1 MMTFD
6 KFQEHAKRILG
17 IASHSESGNEELAR
31 YLQSLMHD
39 YGMKTQLQPV
49 SHSSDEIS
57 KRQVNLVGF
66 VGDSLVDRSTRRGAV
81 FINPLDVS
89 TGNLP
94 HLWTATQGNPQA
106 PVANEQGIVG
116 AGAVQGKLDFLCR
129 IFAALD
135 LVDKRLKSPV
145 YLVGTCGSYHGMM
158 GTRFLIESLVVNP
171 KEVYTFAPTQMNV
184 SKECPGQVAY
194 RIDLEAAMRDRDS
207 RGYNRNITITAYG
220 LGVDFS
226 TPRDS
231 INALDLLMDLLL
243 SATEQGFDFQWSLLE
258 TKGASGT
265 NPDLAVAQISLTS
278 FQLEDF
284 KQFLRNRIG
293 TEDQERFYRIDF
305 SGISES
311 GTRFIPSEMIEVIL
325 ELDHEWKNFVNGLNR
340 VPSPRFELP
349 ESAGNLVRIFQK
361 ATGKVA
367 VGFELRFLPEND
379 PVKLDEQWRDT
390 VKSVSEKF
398 ERIHFSVIR
407 DYLIPG
413 MAAPEAAA
421 LWNTNYLSD
430 AGLFHKAKFPV
441 NVIGSGSIKNIPK
454 GPNEAIRWSELER
467 AIETYRELMTKAS
480 QG

>member
-1 MMTFD
+1 MTFD

-66 VGDSLVDRSTRRGAV
+66 VGDSLVDRSTRRGSLFV
-81 FINPLDVS
+81 NPLDVS

-171 KEVYTFAPTQMNV
+171 KEVYTFAPTQLNI
-184 SKECPGQVAY
+184 SKESPGQVAY

-231 INALDLLMDLLL
+231 INAFDLLMDLLL

-293 TEDQERFYRIDF
+293 TEDQERFYRVDF
-305 SGISES
+305 SGISET

-325 ELDHEWKNFVNGLNR
+325 ELDHEWKIFVGGLNR
-340 VPSPRFELP
+340 TPNPRFELP
-349 ESAGNLVRIFQK
+349 ESIGNLVRIYQK
-361 ATGKVA
+361 STGKVA
-367 VGFELRFLPEND
+367 VGFELRFLPEHD
-379 PVKLDEQWRDT
+379 PVQLDQQWRAL
-390 VKSVSEKF
+390 VKRISEKF

-407 DYLIPG
+407 EYLTPG
-413 MAAPEAAA
+413 MATPDPTA

-441 NVIGSGSIKNIPK
+441 SVMGSGSIKNIPK

-467 AIETYRELMTKAS
+467 GIEIYRELMTKAA